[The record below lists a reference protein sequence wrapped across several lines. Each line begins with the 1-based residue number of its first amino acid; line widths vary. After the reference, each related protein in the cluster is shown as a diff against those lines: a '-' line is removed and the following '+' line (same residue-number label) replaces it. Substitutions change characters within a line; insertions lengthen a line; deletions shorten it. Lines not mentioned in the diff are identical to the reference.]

1 MTDSAPT
8 PSASALPAATL
19 RLKKNE
25 ERRLKAGHEW
35 IYANEV
41 DTSEGSFKDLPAG
54 TPCLVTDH
62 RGKPL
67 GRALLSPHSLIAGR
81 LYSRDAKQEP
91 SRSFFKKRIEQ
102 ALELRQRL
110 YAEPYYRLA
119 YGEADGLPGL
129 VVDRFGDTLVVQ
141 IGTAGMEAHLDTLVS
156 ALEAVVRPTNIV
168 LRNEA
173 AVRELEGLS
182 RYTRAALGTVPESVS
197 LVENGV
203 AFEAPLAEGQK
214 TGWFFDHRVARA
226 RMAELAKDARVL
238 DVFSYCGGWSVQA
251 AVAGAAEVTAVD
263 SSALALDY
271 LHRNAERNGV
281 QDRMRTLEGDAVA
294 AMKELAADGE
304 KFDLVVLDPPA
315 FIKRRKDFKN
325 GLAGYHAINELAL
338 RLVKPGGYLIS
349 ASCSMH
355 LPADKLLDV
364 IRSSARHIDRSLQV
378 LGYQGQGPDH
388 PVHPAIPET
397 AYLKSWLVR
406 TLFRF

>member
-1 MTDSAPT
+1 MSESIPI
-8 PSASALPAATL
+8 L

-41 DTSEGSFKDLPAG
+41 DTSGGPIKELPAG
-54 TPCLVTDH
+54 TACLVQDS
-62 RGKPL
+62 RGKAL

-91 SRSFFKKRIEQ
+91 SRAFFKKRVEL
-102 ALELRQRL
+102 ALELRERL
-110 YAEPYYRLA
+110 YADPSYRLI
-119 YGEADGLPGL
+119 YGEADGLPGV

-141 IGTAGMEAHLDTLVS
+141 VGTAGMEAHLDTLVS
-156 ALEAVVRPTNIV
+156 ALDALVQPANIV

-173 AVRELEGLS
+173 AVRELEGLPLYS
-182 RYTRAALGTVPESVS
+182 RAAKGNVPESVS
-197 LVENGV
+197 VMENGV

-226 RMAELAKDARVL
+226 RMAPLAKGARVL
-238 DVFSYCGGWSVQA
+238 DVFSYCGGWGIQA
-251 AVAGAAEVTAVD
+251 AVAGADEVTAVD
-263 SSALALDY
+263 SSGLALEY
-271 LHRNAERNGV
+271 LHRNAELNGV

-294 AMKELAADGE
+294 AMKELAAAGE
-304 KFDLVVLDPPA
+304 KFDLVILDPPA
-315 FIKRRKDFKN
+315 FIKRKKDFKN

-338 RLVKPGGYLIS
+338 RLVKPGGYLVS

-364 IRSSARHIDRSLQV
+364 MRSAARHIDRQLQI
-378 LGYQGQGPDH
+378 LGYEGQGPDH
-388 PVHPAIPET
+388 PVHPSIPET
-397 AYLKSWLVR
+397 AYLKSWFARV
-406 TLFRF
+406 LFRF